1 MKLNTPEIR
10 PDGGVYEGFITVRFI
25 CSGADDVYFT
35 TDGTVPHVASRA
47 PVLASGVAPDKTF
60 VIDTTQKALASVS
73 GEFTAT
79 LLCSCIVKAVGVR
92 YGGRAGGTGREAT
105 LSPVKTSI
113 KFGVRCATPQV
124 DAALAIAGMSN
135 NEVHLRCQT
144 HGAQILYAVEGLLE
158 LPPYADRKRLR
169 QAFGKAGWFKVE
181 NRRRLKPDLTV
192 AEMAEDVFAE
202 DVVQLKSTFERDP
215 AGDVLSGVECR
226 LYRNQQKLEVL
237 PGTKVMIVA
246 VREGLED
253 SLPLLLTKAANSSD
267 APVCAF
273 IGHNKWQSYQGVSD
287 ACENQDTADS
297 KEMVRSSEASQDSD
311 AYASTAVGTNVVVF
325 LVSQRREVFVYQRT
339 TEEHTAATAS
349 DLDCFIWSA
358 LSTQQ
363 RHRPAEVALS
373 AARSFTGYQQIHE
386 VEHIF
391 DRQIQG
397 AATVSIF
404 CAAVKVE
411 KKGEAPFPPTKRW
424 ASGRFV
430 PVKSLLPLLKP
441 AAAQVQGELA
451 LLARSLGLGEQ
462 LETDLAT
469 LDPFNAHLAIPVG
482 GLTNFRDAG
491 GLRGGLG
498 YFGSPALEK
507 CTFHFP
513 LRVVSGRPRAKPGQM
528 VVPVKGTAAST
539 TPQIVLQFVHKAT
552 ITESRPQ
559 GIPIQRMQ
567 FMHKPPP
574 SSSTNPLNVA
584 LALYGLNFR
593 GDTIYAVLEAP
604 TMTWSAVVLL
614 RMLFQ
619 EAVLSLSTK
628 TGAVA
633 RAVPQAAGAD
643 VKTVEEVEEE
653 EEDEQGGAAPDMWKS
668 AADRRKHELQQEWAR
683 LKAQGKHASRTA
695 DEHADRAR
703 YLEAQIMHCSAALIK
718 GIHVSSDKN
727 SSSGAQYAGNA
738 LGRTLKVVGEALD
751 VCNGVGAAV
760 SHVGVE
766 SEEDEL

>member
-1 MKLNTPEIR
+1 M
-10 PDGGVYEGFITVRFI
+10 
-25 CSGADDVYFT
+25 
-35 TDGTVPHVASRA
+35 
-47 PVLASGVAPDKTF
+47 
-60 VIDTTQKALASVS
+60 
-73 GEFTAT
+73 
-79 LLCSCIVKAVGVR
+79 
-92 YGGRAGGTGREAT
+92 
-105 LSPVKTSI
+105 
-113 KFGVRCATPQV
+113 
-124 DAALAIAGMSN
+124 AGMSN

-169 QAFGKAGWFKVE
+169 QAFGKEGWFKVE
-181 NRRRLKPDLTV
+181 NRRRLKPNLTV
-192 AEMAEDVFAE
+192 AEMAENVFAE
-202 DVVQLKSTFERDP
+202 DIVQLQSTFERDP

-237 PGTKVMIVA
+237 PGAKVMIVA

-253 SLPLLLTKAANSSD
+253 SLPLLLTKTANSSD

-287 ACENQDTADS
+287 AFENHDTADL

-311 AYASTAVGTNVVVF
+311 GSAYTAVGTNVAVF

-339 TEEHTAATAS
+339 TEDHTAGTAS
-349 DLDCFIWSA
+349 DLDCFIWGA
-358 LSTQQ
+358 VSTQQ

-373 AARSFTGYQQIHE
+373 AARSFTGYQQIHG

-424 ASGRFV
+424 TSGRFV

-469 LDPFNAHLAIPVG
+469 LDPFNAHLAMPVG
-482 GLTNFRDAG
+482 GLTNFGDAG

-513 LRVVSGRPRAKPGQM
+513 VRVVSGRPRAKTGQI
-528 VVPVKGTAAST
+528 VVPVKGSSSST
-539 TPQIVLQFVHKAT
+539 SPQIVLQFVHKAT

-567 FMHKPPP
+567 FMHKLPP

-614 RMLFQ
+614 RILFQ
-619 EAVLSLSTK
+619 EAVLSLPKK
-628 TGAVA
+628 TGAAA
-633 RAVPQAAGAD
+633 RAVLQAAVAD

-653 EEDEQGGAAPDMWKS
+653 EEDEQGGAVPDRWKL

-683 LKAQGKHASRTA
+683 LQAQGKLASRTA

-703 YLEAQIMHCSAALIK
+703 YLEAQIMHRTAALIK
-718 GIHVSSDKN
+718 GIHVSSDTN
-727 SSSGAQYAGNA
+727 SSSGAQHAGNA

-751 VCNGVGAAV
+751 VCKGVGAAV